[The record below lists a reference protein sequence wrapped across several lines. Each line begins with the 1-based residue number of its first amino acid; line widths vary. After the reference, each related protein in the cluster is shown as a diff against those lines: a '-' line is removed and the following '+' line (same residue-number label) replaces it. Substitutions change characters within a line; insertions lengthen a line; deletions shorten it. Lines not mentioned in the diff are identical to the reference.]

1 MISPA
6 DVSNSTDMLQLM
18 FPREQGWID
27 GSEVAVDLFRVQ
39 SRQVKHEVSSSAPE
53 AASGKIVIG

>member
-1 MISPA
+1 
-6 DVSNSTDMLQLM
+6 MLQLM